1 MPVNFYQNIFVTE
14 KDLSV
19 NVLESNFG
27 LLDYFNNHNNDKTV
41 SFDEQHALW
50 PDGLHPVKYDFSLN
64 YITFA
69 NNPSNR
75 NVLNMNMKTINN
87 VNKLNITGILAKS
100 LSFDFKR
107 DISFNNLR
115 FKDFY
120 NNDISFNL
128 YNNSFTSFDASNVTS
143 IDISSTELYNNN
155 LIFNFDNLRDIP
167 TYLLFDRYISNNIF
181 TIGTQFLDSSAILK
195 HKIQEHFDVSYI
207 DWKDISID
215 ISDGLC
221 TIIDLS
227 NALYESKNILNTKIF
242 SSTNSPLEL
251 DANNTYNFTIN
262 FNYHGFYENMPTNY
276 ANYTDVSFIDISTA
290 CVTITE
296 LDISS
301 NIYLSEAIY
310 FDICSN
316 LFNYL
321 NILFN
326 ESDISTNSIGEK
338 AIRLPLGHDVSFNFT
353 FKPYKSIDT
362 DIHYSLSDIRSG
374 YINQLYKYNNI
385 NNLCEIIPFD
395 NSRNSSILYD
405 VSDVS
410 AQYNII
416 LDNIPIINIHNSN
429 AIYRTYNGNEI
440 NIDSIKSLSVDCSNL
455 DISNITIDNSYNNT
469 NIIDCSYIYTNSI
482 YVSSIQNDI
491 SYINAN
497 IIETSFCDISL
508 GTINS
513 NNTQVFNE
521 CSFNQLYVLKSFD
534 ISNSIINC
542 NSNDISFAHLLTYN
556 NKNLIDCDKDNNII
570 IGISGDITNRNVDI
584 SGILNITSSASA
596 LDAAAAK
603 FITLYSA
610 IINTCNVSKVTITS
624 DDRYKHNETDISNAL
639 LTINDLKP
647 KKYIKDDIYDAGY
660 IAQEVSLINELNHLV
675 KLNNNIYSINYN
687 GIQPYLVKA
696 LQELHSKIIHQHY
709 TISQLFNEIEVLE
722 NNT

>member
-534 ISNSIINC
+534 ISNSVINC

>member
-1 MPVNFYQNIFVTE
+1 MPVNVYQNIFVT
-14 KDLSV
+14 KKNLSVIDLSADFIK
-19 NVLESNFG
+19 LENFNTR
-27 LLDYFNNHNNDKTV
+27 YYERKP
-41 SFDEQHALW
+41 SFDEQHAHW
-50 PDGLHPVKYDFSLN
+50 EKDGLNPVKYDFSLN

-69 NNPSNR
+69 NNPNNR

-100 LSFDFKR
+100 LSFYFKR
-107 DISFNNLR
+107 DISFNNLH

-120 NNDISFNL
+120 YNDISFNL

-143 IDISSTELYNNN
+143 VDISSTELYNNN

-167 TYLLFDRYISNNIF
+167 TYLLFDRYISNHIF

-221 TIIDLS
+221 SILDLS
-227 NALYESKNILNTKIF
+227 NALYESLNILNTKIF
-242 SSTNSPLEL
+242 SSTHSPLEL

-276 ANYTDVSFIDISTA
+276 ADYTDISFIDISTA
-290 CVTITE
+290 SVTITE

-310 FDICSN
+310 LDISSN

-362 DIHYSLSDIRSG
+362 DIYYLLSDIG
-374 YINQLYKYNNI
+374 YGFNQLYYYNNI

-416 LDNIPIINIHNSN
+416 LNNIPIINVHNSN

-440 NIDSIKSLSVDCSNL
+440 NI

-497 IIETSFCDISL
+497 IIKTSFCDISL

-534 ISNSIINC
+534 ISNSVINC

-584 SGILNITSSASA
+584 SGTLNITRNSFNPTPNNST
-596 LDAAAAK
+596 L
-603 FITLYSA
+603 ITNYSGS
-610 IINTCNVSKVTITS
+610 IDTCNVSKVTITS

-675 KLNNNIYSINYN
+675 KLSNNIYSINYN

-696 LQELHSKIIHQHY
+696 LQELHSKIIHQHN

>member
-374 YINQLYKYNNI
+374 YINQL
-385 NNLCEIIPFD
+385 
-395 NSRNSSILYD
+395 
-405 VSDVS
+405 
-410 AQYNII
+410 
-416 LDNIPIINIHNSN
+416 
-429 AIYRTYNGNEI
+429 
-440 NIDSIKSLSVDCSNL
+440 
-455 DISNITIDNSYNNT
+455 
-469 NIIDCSYIYTNSI
+469 
-482 YVSSIQNDI
+482 
-491 SYINAN
+491 
-497 IIETSFCDISL
+497 
-508 GTINS
+508 
-513 NNTQVFNE
+513 
-521 CSFNQLYVLKSFD
+521 
-534 ISNSIINC
+534 
-542 NSNDISFAHLLTYN
+542 
-556 NKNLIDCDKDNNII
+556 
-570 IGISGDITNRNVDI
+570 
-584 SGILNITSSASA
+584 
-596 LDAAAAK
+596 
-603 FITLYSA
+603 
-610 IINTCNVSKVTITS
+610 
-624 DDRYKHNETDISNAL
+624 
-639 LTINDLKP
+639 
-647 KKYIKDDIYDAGY
+647 
-660 IAQEVSLINELNHLV
+660 
-675 KLNNNIYSINYN
+675 
-687 GIQPYLVKA
+687 
-696 LQELHSKIIHQHY
+696 
-709 TISQLFNEIEVLE
+709 
-722 NNT
+722 